1 MKIFRKLVAL
11 KLNAQYLIKYQTGK
25 EVQKYVDYFNKITTG
40 HRDPHPEHTKIT
52 PGFIPTTRVCTQ
64 QPPPPLLHPCRYKK

>member
-25 EVQKYVDYFNKITTG
+25 EVQKYVEYF
-40 HRDPHPEHTKIT
+40 
-52 PGFIPTTRVCTQ
+52 
-64 QPPPPLLHPCRYKK
+64 